1 MPNIVGIV
9 SFTLKKGVSESDFLL
24 AHEKYN
30 KEVVSKQKGYIS
42 HKLLVNGD
50 KWSDMVMW
58 ESMED
63 TQKTFEAVQENAIA
77 LGIME
82 LIDQI
87 GNDDDIPLFSVVK
100 NYNDKN

>member
-1 MPNIVGIV
+1 MANIIGMV

-30 KEVVSKQKGYIS
+30 REFVSKQNGYIT

-50 KWSDMVMW
+50 KWTDLVIW
-58 ESMED
+58 ESMDD
-63 TQKTFEAVQENAIA
+63 TQNTFEAVGKNAVAIEV
-77 LGIME
+77 MS

-100 NYNDKN
+100 NY

>member
-1 MPNIVGIV
+1 MANIIGMV
-9 SFTLKKGVSESDFLL
+9 SFTLKEGVSESDFLL

-30 KEVVSKQKGYIS
+30 REFVSKQNGYIT

-50 KWSDMVMW
+50 KWTDLVIW
-58 ESMED
+58 ESMDD
-63 TQKTFEAVQENAIA
+63 TQNTFEAVGKNAVAIEV
-77 LGIME
+77 MS

-100 NYNDKN
+100 NY

>member
-1 MPNIVGIV
+1 MANIIGMV

-24 AHEKYN
+24 VHEKYN
-30 KEVVSKQKGYIS
+30 REFVSKQNGYIT

-50 KWSDMVMW
+50 KWTDLVIW
-58 ESMED
+58 ESMDD
-63 TQKTFEAVQENAIA
+63 TQNTFEAVGKNAVAIEV
-77 LGIME
+77 MS

-100 NYNDKN
+100 NY

>member
-1 MPNIVGIV
+1 MANIIGMV

-24 AHEKYN
+24 VHEKYN
-30 KEVVSKQKGYIS
+30 REFVSKQNGYIT

-50 KWSDMVMW
+50 KWTDLVIW
-58 ESMED
+58 ESMDD
-63 TQKTFEAVQENAIA
+63 TQNTFEAVGKNAVAIEV
-77 LGIME
+77 MS

-100 NYNDKN
+100 NC